1 MTQNDG
7 RGSCISCRRSV
18 SVVVYT
24 TDSTGA
30 ETAACTHNAVVVFI
44 ICGGYSWLY
53 YNPGTLLHVPRD
65 ETILRECC
73 FK

>member
-1 MTQNDG
+1 MVVVVVAVVG
-7 RGSCISCRRSV
+7 EV
-18 SVVVYT
+18 YPLVVYT

-53 YNPGTLLHVPRD
+53 YNPGTLLHVS
-65 ETILRECC
+65 
-73 FK
+73 